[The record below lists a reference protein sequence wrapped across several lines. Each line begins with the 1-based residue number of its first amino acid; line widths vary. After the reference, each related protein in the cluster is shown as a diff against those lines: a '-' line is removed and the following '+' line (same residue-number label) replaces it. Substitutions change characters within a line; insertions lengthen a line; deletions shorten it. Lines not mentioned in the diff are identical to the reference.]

1 MFRASEKLRLG
12 GLKFCRHRRSLS
24 FGLPPPGHMASFW
37 IKPGYLHYPCSY
49 RLLKKE
55 ESSAACSK
63 CGGVLS
69 QSAES
74 CVECHLERGELQLG

>member
-1 MFRASEKLRLG
+1 MFKATEKLRLG
-12 GLKFCRHRRSLS
+12 GLKFSRHRRSLS
-24 FGLPPPGHMASFW
+24 FGLPFPGHVPRFW
-37 IKPGYLHYPCSY
+37 IKPGYRHYPCNH

-74 CVECHLERGELQLG
+74 YVKCHLELGELKMG